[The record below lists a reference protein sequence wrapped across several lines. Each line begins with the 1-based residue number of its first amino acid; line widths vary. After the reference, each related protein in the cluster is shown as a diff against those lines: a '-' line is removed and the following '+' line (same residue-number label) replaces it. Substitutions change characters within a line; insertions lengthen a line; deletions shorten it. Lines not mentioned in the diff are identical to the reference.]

1 MLIRTQV
8 CVFRNDY
15 LAAGMRAVM
24 VWQELPSR
32 RGSGYLKGVCGFIH
46 PHRQDEA
53 GTAFNAVCYDSE
65 QGIERVERLTGI
77 KPCGKVST
85 RYFNV

>member
-1 MLIRTQV
+1 MGRMNLVAQNWLTK
-8 CVFRNDY
+8 N
-15 LAAGMRAVM
+15 
-24 VWQELPSR
+24 S
-32 RGSGYLKGVCGFIH
+32 FIH

-65 QGIERVERLTGI
+65 QGIERVERLAGI